1 MQARTTSA
9 RFDSSAQ
16 RKRSPD
22 WPSSSPRGAGR
33 GADQLAYLSAPIKAA
48 PSSPDAAL
56 GSQKKKQ
63 ERPQKEEKK
72 KLERHPGRSAHG
84 TRVEHVEVKSKLE
97 TLLRLSGPLSCRR
110 PPFPVRKE
118 RTGEAFARS
127 QETAALL
134 LFFLPSFL
142 PPSYLPWEVV
152 PGSPLPTSTR
162 RPARVFSTP
171 GSAELWPAPTQS
183 SGSPMRLEAAAR
195 MDLFRKLWRARK
207 LILVV
212 FIPLSLLPLPLIH
225 PTSVSTSHARGTAS
239 LVSQV
244 DLEMLFSPQPM
255 YCGGMSDKGS
265 QIWSLRLGNERID

>member
-1 MQARTTSA
+1 M
-9 RFDSSAQ
+9 
-16 RKRSPD
+16 
-22 WPSSSPRGAGR
+22 
-33 GADQLAYLSAPIKAA
+33 
-48 PSSPDAAL
+48 
-56 GSQKKKQ
+56 
-63 ERPQKEEKK
+63 
-72 KLERHPGRSAHG
+72 ERHPGRSAHG
-84 TRVEHVEVKSKLE
+84 TRVEHVEVKSKFE

-118 RTGEAFARS
+118 RTGS

-134 LFFLPSFL
+134 LLFFLPSFQ

-152 PGSPLPTSTR
+152 PGSHQPTYTR

-244 DLEMLFSPQPM
+244 DLEMLFSPHPM

>member
-1 MQARTTSA
+1 ME
-9 RFDSSAQ
+9 
-16 RKRSPD
+16 
-22 WPSSSPRGAGR
+22 G
-33 GADQLAYLSAPIKAA
+33 
-48 PSSPDAAL
+48 
-56 GSQKKKQ
+56 
-63 ERPQKEEKK
+63 
-72 KLERHPGRSAHG
+72 HPGRSAHG
-84 TRVEHVEVKSKLE
+84 TRVEHVEVKSKFE
-97 TLLRLSGPLSCRR
+97 TLLRLSGPLTCRR

-127 QETAALL
+127 QETAVLL
-134 LFFLPSFL
+134 LFFLPSSL
-142 PPSYLPWEVV
+142 PSYVPPSFLPWEVV

-244 DLEMLFSPQPM
+244 DLEMLFFFSFPPDELWWNVRQ
-255 YCGGMSDKGS
+255 GS
-265 QIWSLRLGNERID
+265 QIWSLRLVNERID